1 MADKAQGSSGTQWR
15 RRPKVMNSARP
26 LVGPKSTAGISRRV
40 FVGGSAGVA
49 LAAGGFSNLLTS
61 SRAGAQTG
69 SGTVVVMAWENYV
82 DPEIQ
87 KRFHEA
93 TGITVRG
100 VAADSDQ
107 DMFTKLKAG
116 GGEQYDIV
124 FANAGFCPLY
134 HD

>member
-1 MADKAQGSSGTQWR
+1 MADKAQGSSGTQWQ
-15 RRPKVMNSARP
+15 RRPKAMNAPSDGSARA

-87 KRFHEA
+87 KRSTRRLASRCEVWLR
-93 TGITVRG
+93 TPIRTC
-100 VAADSDQ
+100 S
-107 DMFTKLKAG
+107 
-116 GGEQYDIV
+116 
-124 FANAGFCPLY
+124 
-134 HD
+134 

>member
-1 MADKAQGSSGTQWR
+1 MADKAQGSSGTQWQ

-87 KRFHEA
+87 KRSTRRLASRCEVWLR
-93 TGITVRG
+93 TPIRTC
-100 VAADSDQ
+100 S
-107 DMFTKLKAG
+107 
-116 GGEQYDIV
+116 
-124 FANAGFCPLY
+124 PS
-134 HD
+134 